1 MSKFKTKQLAVTGL
15 MTALVIIGT
24 MIIQIPTPTKGYIHI
39 GDSMVYLCGFLLGP
53 LAGFLAAST
62 GSAMAD
68 LFSGYGIYAPATF
81 FIKGFEALIVAY
93 CYQFFQK
100 KAKSSTIRK
109 ITGSILGIIIGGTIM
124 VLGYLTYETYLYG
137 YPTALVGVAA
147 NITQAIGGG
156 ILAFPLNLA
165 LEKTISLKKT
175 K

>member
-1 MSKFKTKQLAVTGL
+1 MSKFKTKQLAVTSL
-15 MTALVIIGT
+15 MTALVIVGT
-24 MIIQIPTPTKGYIHI
+24 MVIQIPTPTKGYIHI

-68 LFSGYGIYAPATF
+68 LFSGYGFYAPATF
-81 FIKGFEALIVAY
+81 FIKGFEALMVSY
-93 CYQFFQK
+93 CYRFFQT
-100 KAKSSTIRK
+100 KAKSSTITK
-109 ITGSILGIIIGGTIM
+109 VIGSIFGIIIGGIIM
-124 VLGYLTYETYLYG
+124 VLGYLTFETYLYG

-147 NITQAIGGG
+147 NITQAVGGG

-165 LEKTISLKKT
+165 LEKADLLKKA